1 MRGQRPNTGDLG
13 PIVHGALTQQEGVG
27 QVLAVDVF
35 TKCSNVKN
43 IYVSRTK
50 RAVSTVSIGL
60 NGGRAKR

>member
-1 MRGQRPNTGDLG
+1 MSGQRPAIGVLG
-13 PIVHGALTQQEGVG
+13 PIVRGALAQQEGVG
-27 QVLAVDVF
+27 QLLAVDVF

-43 IYVSRTK
+43 IHVSRKK